1 MFLCNW
7 GARYFF
13 FLLLFLNFCLL
24 PNEETSC
31 WMKAVQRELDMA
43 PVLQDGIRNKLEN
56 IQNMNRLR
64 VEYTHPE
71 VICWPQAQVKVT
83 LFRVE

>member
-1 MFLCNW
+1 
-7 GARYFF
+7 
-13 FLLLFLNFCLL
+13 
-24 PNEETSC
+24 
-31 WMKAVQRELDMA
+31 MKAVQRELDMA

>member
-1 MFLCNW
+1 
-7 GARYFF
+7 
-13 FLLLFLNFCLL
+13 
-24 PNEETSC
+24 
-31 WMKAVQRELDMA
+31 MKAVQRELDMA

-64 VEYTHPE
+64 VEYTRPE